1 MRHRREL
8 LLAAGAT
15 LVVPLLL
22 VAAEGAARA
31 VSPSPCPQADA
42 GELMGCLHV
51 YSPDYGWAL
60 RPGIRLCPAAGC
72 VSVNADANRGPRLP
86 RERTTGGSRQAEPA
100 ARAPGGSVA
109 NGRSSAPEP
118 PSGSSPGVN
127 PAARPGN
134 PSNGPRRVLVL
145 GDSVAFGMDVADGL
159 SWPERLARPGL
170 EVVSLAVPGFGTDQE
185 LLRLER
191 EGLAYRPDVIIV
203 GFCLAN
209 DLVDNALDSFLYSR
223 AHPKPR
229 FELAGDGLRL
239 RTEAI
244 ELPAGRRLGTWL
256 RERSVLYNALFR
268 GAPVQTASEQEEHWQ
283 TTSNAL
289 LARPGPLI
297 ELATRLLLRIGARGG
312 EVGASLLVVTHP
324 TRRSYQDGAPGW
336 ERALRERWQ
345 REGLRSVWLAETYQ
359 AQGLAWRDFAV
370 DGTGHLNARGH
381 ALTAER
387 VAEALAAP

>member
-1 MRHRREL
+1 MRHWREL
-8 LLAAGAT
+8 LLAVSAT

-60 RPGIRLCPAAGC
+60 RPGIQLCPAAGC

-86 RERTTGGSRQAEPA
+86 RERTVGAWG
-100 ARAPGGSVA
+100 
-109 NGRSSAPEP
+109 
-118 PSGSSPGVN
+118 
-127 PAARPGN
+127 
-134 PSNGPRRVLVL
+134 RRVLVL
-145 GDSVAFGMDVADGL
+145 GDSVAFGMDVADGE

-191 EGLAYRPDVIIV
+191 EGLAYRPDVIVV

-244 ELPAGRRLGTWL
+244 ELPAGRRLSTWL
-256 RERSVLYNALFR
+256 GERSVLYNTLFR
-268 GAPVQTASEQEEHWQ
+268 RAPVQTASEQEEHWQ

-289 LARPGPLI
+289 LAQPGPLI
-297 ELATRLLLRIGARGG
+297 ELATRLLLRIRARGA
-312 EVGASLLVVTHP
+312 EVGASLLVLAHP
-324 TRRSYQDGAPGW
+324 TRRSYQEGAPAW
-336 ERALRERWQ
+336 EQALRARWQ
-345 REGLRSVWLAETYQ
+345 REGLRSLWLAETYQ

-370 DGTGHLNARGH
+370 DGTGHLNTRGH

>member
-1 MRHRREL
+1 
-8 LLAAGAT
+8 
-15 LVVPLLL
+15 
-22 VAAEGAARA
+22 
-31 VSPSPCPQADA
+31 
-42 GELMGCLHV
+42 
-51 YSPDYGWAL
+51 
-60 RPGIRLCPAAGC
+60 
-72 VSVNADANRGPRLP
+72 VN
-86 RERTTGGSRQAEPA
+86 
-100 ARAPGGSVA
+100 
-109 NGRSSAPEP
+109 
-118 PSGSSPGVN
+118 PSG
-127 PAARPGN
+127 
-134 PSNGPRRVLVL
+134 GPRRVLVL
-145 GDSVAFGMDVADGL
+145 GDSVAFGMDVADGE

-170 EVVSLAVPGFGTDQE
+170 EVVNLAVPGFGTDQE

-191 EGLAYRPDVIIV
+191 EGLAYRPDVIVV

-244 ELPAGRRLGTWL
+244 ELPVGRRLGTWL
-256 RERSVLYNALFR
+256 GERSVLYNTLFGR
-268 GAPVQTASEQEEHWQ
+268 APAQTASEQEEHWQ

-289 LARPGPLI
+289 LARPQPLI
-297 ELATRLLLRIGARGG
+297 ELATRLLLRIRARGA
-312 EVGASLLVVTHP
+312 EVGASLLVLAHP
-324 TRRSYQDGAPGW
+324 TRRSYQDGAPAW

-370 DGTGHLNARGH
+370 DGTGHLGARGH

-387 VAEALAAP
+387 VAEALAR